1 LTDEEK
7 PGKLPAIKIWLDTSR
22 HTKNLE
28 LHIKGSSVKLL
39 ADDYF
44 LRQKRISQQRNRVKK
59 TQTKKRT
66 TEQPATLN
74 DSIAIEAPAVISLHT
89 REYHTQLVRF
99 LSTVRK
105 ESLRRKSIRIN
116 FNNTSKV
123 IGTGM
128 LLMLAEIDRICLT
141 LAEKCKVTCSYPKDE
156 TVEKVFQQ
164 IGFFNILGKPHRLEI
179 NKEDI
184 TVNSWRYASGVSVNP
199 QDADILLKAI
209 KGKIPKGYLRLVTG
223 VSEAMDNAVHH
234 AYIRP
239 REDRISASGLDHA
252 NDKRWWVFAQV
263 HDGRLVVIFCDL
275 GVGIPVTLPERWGE
289 YIGDILRLTTLSAGK
304 RDMKMI
310 RRSLEL
316 GRTRTDQGHRG
327 KGLARNVMKAAEE
340 LHGRLFVYSNRGV
353 VGVDFSDGS
362 PSYTQGGNNHS
373 ILGTVIQ
380 WSVPI
385 TDAQELEDEHGQ
397 N

>member
-1 LTDEEK
+1 M
-7 PGKLPAIKIWLDTSR
+7 
-22 HTKNLE
+22 
-28 LHIKGSSVKLL
+28 
-39 ADDYF
+39 
-44 LRQKRISQQRNRVKK
+44 RIAEQRNRKRSKPVKK
-59 TQTKKRT
+59 PSIIRLPDDEKPLTIFAPEIIALHSREHHSNLTK
-66 TEQPATLN
+66 
-74 DSIAIEAPAVISLHT
+74 
-89 REYHTQLVRF
+89 F
-99 LSTVRK
+99 LSTIRK
-105 ESLRRKSIRIN
+105 ESLRNSVIRID
-116 FNNTSKV
+116 FSNTTQVVST
-123 IGTGM
+123 GT

-141 LAEKCKVTCSYPKDE
+141 IGEQCKISCTYPKNE

-164 IGFFNILGKPHRLEI
+164 IGLFNILKKPHRLEI
-179 NKEDI
+179 KKEDT

-199 QDADILLKAI
+199 EDADILLKAI

-239 REDRISASGLDHA
+239 RGDRISRSGLERA

-263 HDGRLVVIFCDL
+263 HDGRLSVIFCDL
-275 GVGIPVTLPERWGE
+275 GLGIPVTLPERWHE
-289 YIGDILRLTTLSAGK
+289 SVGDIVRLTTLSPGK
-304 RDMKMI
+304 RDMRMI

-327 KGLARNVMKAAEE
+327 KGLAKNVMKAAQE
-340 LHGRLFVYSNRGV
+340 LRGRLHVYSNQGV
-353 VGVDFSDGS
+353 VGVDFADGV
-362 PSYTQGGNNHS
+362 PSYTQGGFNRS

-385 TDAQELEDEHGQ
+385 TDAQETEYEHGQ